1 MIPNNAH
8 GWIDV
13 SIAMIKLCGKS
24 IAFPLKLLF
33 QSSLKKGIFW
43 DNYEKSNIVS
53 VDKEENKN
61 LIKSRWLIS
70 LLPNISKIYEN
81 LIFSSSLNYFV
92 KNDLFTKSQSVS
104 LPDDL
109 CISQLLWITHEIY
122 TSLDWKATLDI
133 RGTF

>member
-104 LPDDL
+104 LPDDS

-122 TSLDWKATLDI
+122 TSLDWKTSLDI

>member
-122 TSLDWKATLDI
+122 TSLDWKASLDI

>member
-104 LPDDL
+104 LPDDS

-122 TSLDWKATLDI
+122 TSLDWKTSLDI
-133 RGTF
+133 RRTF

>member
-92 KNDLFTKSQSVS
+92 KNDLLTKSQSVS

-122 TSLDWKATLDI
+122 TSLDWKTSLDI

>member
-13 SIAMIKLCGKS
+13 SVAMIKLCGKS

-122 TSLDWKATLDI
+122 TSLDWKTSLDI

>member
-1 MIPNNAH
+1 
-8 GWIDV
+8 
-13 SIAMIKLCGKS
+13 MIKLCGKS
-24 IAFPLKLLF
+24 IAFALKLLF

-122 TSLDWKATLDI
+122 TSLDWKTSLDI

>member
-24 IAFPLKLLF
+24 IAFALKLLF

-122 TSLDWKATLDI
+122 TSLDWKTSLDI

>member
-122 TSLDWKATLDI
+122 TSLDWKTSLDI

>member
-61 LIKSRWLIS
+61 LIKSRWLVS

-122 TSLDWKATLDI
+122 TSLDWKTSLDI